1 MYISQDLR
9 KKNIAEYLLY
19 MWQVEDIIRAYGC
32 NLQRIQD
39 EYLSRF
45 SIDEEQREE
54 LSDWYGDL
62 IRMLNQEGCREQGHL
77 QINRLVMQQLC
88 ELHEQLLASPKF
100 PFYSSA
106 YYKVLPFIVE
116 LRKKGSHQDEHE
128 IETCFNALYGVMLLR
143 LQQKPVSPDTGHAI
157 EQITT
162 LLGMLSD
169 YYLKDKTEGL
179 DFDE

>member
-1 MYISQDLR
+1 MYISHDLR

-32 NLQRIQD
+32 NLQRIRE

-45 SIDEEQREE
+45 DVDEEKREE

-62 IRMLNQEGCREQGHL
+62 IRMTNQEGCREGGHL
-77 QINRLVMQQLC
+77 QINKLVMQQLC
-88 ELHEQLLASPKF
+88 ELHDQLLGCSKY
-100 PFYSSA
+100 PFYSA
-106 YYKVLPFIVE
+106 EYYKVLPFIVE
-116 LRKKGSHQDEHE
+116 LRHKGSSQDEHE

-143 LQQKPVSPDTGHAI
+143 LQQKAVSPDTTHAI
-157 EQITT
+157 EEMTT

-169 YYLKDKTEGL
+169 YFLKDKEGNL
-179 DFDE
+179 KIED